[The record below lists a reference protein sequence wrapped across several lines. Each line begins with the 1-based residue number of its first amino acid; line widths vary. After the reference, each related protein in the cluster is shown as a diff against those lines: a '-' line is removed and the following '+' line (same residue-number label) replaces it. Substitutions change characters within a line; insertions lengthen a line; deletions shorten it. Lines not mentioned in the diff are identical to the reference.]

1 MPKQVRLRRGT
12 TSQHGA
18 FTGADGEVTV
28 DTDKRCLVIHDGVTA
43 GGKPVDG
50 YVKLN
55 PGSPT
60 TLQTIA
66 GPMSLAGGDSETFG
80 LSVANQAS
88 FNQVL
93 VNADAQIKRMLLLQ
107 EALAYATNVS
117 INFQTFGG
125 KRLTLGGNVTF
136 SATGHLFGAYV
147 VMRIVCDGTL
157 RTLGWP
163 AGWKWVGSAA
173 PANIA
178 ASKTALLRL
187 WCFGTNDA
195 EVVAQYVVEP

>member
-12 TSQHGA
+12 TSQHSA

-28 DTDKRCLVIHDGVTA
+28 DTDKRCLVVHDGVTA

-50 YVKLN
+50 FVKVN

-60 TLQTIA
+60 TAQTIA
-66 GPMSLAGGDSETFG
+66 GPLILAGGDSETFG
-80 LSVANQAS
+80 LSVTNQAG
-88 FNQVL
+88 FNQV
-93 VNADAQIKRMLLLQ
+93 VINADAQIKRMLLLQ
-107 EALAYATNVS
+107 EALTFATNVS

-125 KRLTLGGNVTF
+125 KRLTLAGNVTF

-147 VMRIVCDGTL
+147 IMRIVCDGSA
-157 RTLGWP
+157 RTLAFP
-163 AGWKWVGSAA
+163 AAWKFVGGAA
-173 PANIA
+173 PTSIVAG
-178 ASKTALLRL
+178 KTALLRL

-195 EVVAQYVVEP
+195 EVVARYLVEP